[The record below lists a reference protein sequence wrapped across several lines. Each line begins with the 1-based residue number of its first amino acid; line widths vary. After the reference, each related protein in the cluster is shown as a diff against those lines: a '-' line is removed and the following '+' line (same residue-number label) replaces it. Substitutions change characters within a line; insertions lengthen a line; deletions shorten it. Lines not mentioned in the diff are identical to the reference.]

1 MCARAVSAAI
11 QRIEGVASVEVS
23 LNKGFADVKLKPGN
37 RVDPERIRQVV
48 RDSGFTPKAA
58 DVRLAGEIVER
69 GGKPALAV
77 TGLDLV
83 YLLSDH
89 ADARSKLA
97 EAQRAVGRTVL
108 ATGRLPE
115 APSVATADAPRAL
128 ELLDLTIEPK

>member
-11 QRIEGVASVEVS
+11 QKLEGVASVEVS

-48 RDSGFTPKAA
+48 RDNGFTPKAA
-58 DVRLAGEIVER
+58 DVTLAGEIVER
-69 GGKPALAV
+69 NGKPALAV
-77 TGLDLV
+77 KGLDVV
-83 YLLSDH
+83 YLLIEH

-115 APSVATADAPRAL
+115 ATTAPAADAPRAL
-128 ELLDLTIEPK
+128 ELLDLAIEPK